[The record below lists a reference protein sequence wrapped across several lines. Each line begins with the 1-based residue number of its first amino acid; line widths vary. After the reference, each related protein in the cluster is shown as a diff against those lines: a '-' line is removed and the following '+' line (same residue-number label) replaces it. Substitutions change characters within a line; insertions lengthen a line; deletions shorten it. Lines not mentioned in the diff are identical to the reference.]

1 MIIGVDMG
9 ASAVKICALEG
20 DRVAFTHYEHGRGGD
35 MPALL
40 ERLGLDA
47 AGAELIAL
55 TGLSAKNSGLER
67 LGAPVKYI
75 PEPEAIGEGACW
87 LTGCD
92 DLIVASIGTGTAFVH
107 AKGGQF
113 THLCGTGVGAG
124 TLTGLAERVLGI
136 TDMREFDRMAM
147 AGNTNHVDLTIGDFV
162 EMHGIL
168 AADLTA
174 SNLARRNAE
183 ATDSDWAAGLATL
196 IFQVIGTMSLLACRG
211 CGAKS
216 VVVTGAIADTAPS
229 RANFARFVDGY
240 GLDYFVPEH
249 SACATAIGT
258 ARCVRCAE

>member
-20 DRVAFTHYEHGRGGD
+20 NEVAFTHYEHGRGGD

-87 LTGCD
+87 LTGRG

-107 AKGGQF
+107 AKGGVY
-113 THLCGTGVGAG
+113 THLCGTGRRRRHAQGPRRQGARRARHAPLRPHG
-124 TLTGLAERVLGI
+124 HGRRLRQGGPPHRATLSRATAYSSPEI
-136 TDMREFDRMAM
+136 
-147 AGNTNHVDLTIGDFV
+147 
-162 EMHGIL
+162 
-168 AADLTA
+168 TA
-174 SNLARRNAE
+174 SNLARLDPM
-183 ATDSDWAAGLATL
+183 ATDAALA
-196 IFQVIGTMSLLACRG
+196 A
-211 CGAKS
+211 A
-216 VVVTGAIADTAPS
+216 S
-229 RANFARFVDGY
+229 RSWCWR
-240 GLDYFVPEH
+240 
-249 SACATAIGT
+249 SA
-258 ARCVRCAE
+258 VR